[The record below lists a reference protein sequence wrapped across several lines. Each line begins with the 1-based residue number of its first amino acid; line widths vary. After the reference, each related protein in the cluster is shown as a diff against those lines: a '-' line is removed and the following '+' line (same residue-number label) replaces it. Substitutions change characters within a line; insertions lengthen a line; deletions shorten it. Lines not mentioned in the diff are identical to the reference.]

1 MDSEENTLIV
11 KRELTAFEAKNEAQK
26 LAFAPVVFQV
36 VVAMQRLGILPLICK
51 NRKGISLKEISNKT
65 NVSIYGVKV
74 LLEMAANADIVK
86 YIDDQ
91 TVTVTMLGYFLN
103 SDEMT
108 RVNINFTNDVCY
120 DGFKFLTESIQ
131 NGKPEGLKTLGNWPT
146 IYPALS
152 SLPEKIKKSW
162 FEFDHF
168 YSDEAFRD
176 ALNIV
181 FKEKPATIFDIGG
194 NTGKWA
200 FASCEF
206 NADVHVKILD
216 LPQQIAV
223 AKANAEKRNLAD
235 RISYFEINL
244 LDNSQKI
251 PKGADVVWMSQF
263 LDCFGEDE
271 IVAILENVR
280 QAASTHTTVFI
291 LEPFIDNQKF
301 EAASYCLTATSLYF
315 TALAN
320 GNSKMYS
327 VKAMAGLVEKAGLE
341 VVETFPLIGESFHT
355 ILKCKVKA

>member
-86 YIDDQ
+86 YLDDS

>member
-1 MDSEENTLIV
+1 MEEERNIIEE
-11 KRELTAFEAKNEAQK
+11 KKELSAFEAKNQAQK

-36 VVAMQRLGILPLICK
+36 VVAMQRLGILALICK
-51 NRKGISLKEISNKT
+51 NRKGITIDEISKQT
-65 NVSIYGVKV
+65 QVSHYGVKV
-74 LLEMAANADIVK
+74 LLEMAANAEIVK
-86 YIDDQ
+86 YLNDD
-91 TVTVTMLGYFLN
+91 TVTITMLGYFLN

-108 RVNINFTNDVCY
+108 RVNINFTQDVCY
-120 DGFKFLTESIQ
+120 DGFKYLTESIK

-152 SLPEKIKKSW
+152 SLPDPIKKSW

-176 ALNIV
+176 ALDIV
-181 FKEKPATIFDIGG
+181 FQENPSVIFDIGG

-200 FASCEF
+200 FASCEY
-206 NADVHVKILD
+206 NDQVTVKILD

-223 AKANAEKRNLAD
+223 AKENAQKRNLMN
-235 RISYFEINL
+235 RISFHEINL
-244 LDNSQKI
+244 LDPTQQI

-263 LDCFGEDE
+263 LDCFGENE
-271 IVAILENVR
+271 IVAILKNVK
-280 QAASTHTTVFI
+280 QAAAPHTTVFI

-301 EAASYCLTATSLYF
+301 DAAAYCLTATSLYF

-327 VKAMAGLVEKAGLE
+327 VKAMTALVEQAGME
-341 VVETFPLIGESFHT
+341 VVASYPLIGESFHT